1 MISDSSVYATP
12 YSSETAPLSYNS
24 AVASPS
30 YVTSSNDNTETV
42 SAPVYYNNSALNNQ
56 GNHYYFG
63 NCTYYAFDRRQ
74 QLGRSVGI
82 GEMQIIGQAQL
93 EMLV

>member
-1 MISDSSVYATP
+1 MLLVVMTIQKQSVHQYIIIIA
-12 YSSETAPLSYNS
+12 L
-24 AVASPS
+24 
-30 YVTSSNDNTETV
+30 
-42 SAPVYYNNSALNNQ
+42 LNNQ

-74 QLGRSVGI
+74 QLGRSVGSYW
-82 GEMQIIGQAQL
+82 GNANIGQAQL

>member
-12 YSSETAPLSYNS
+12 YSSETETAPLSYNS
-24 AVASPS
+24 AETASYVASPS
-30 YVTSSNDNTETV
+30 YVTSNNYNTETV

-74 QLGRSVGI
+74 QLGRSVGLL
-82 GEMQIIGQAQL
+82 GKCK
-93 EMLV
+93 